1 VDFEPLMPGLDTLVA
16 TGDRAAELALRFKY
30 GGLAADSIEVVPS
43 LERAL
48 DRGLELTPPG
58 AELVLLP
65 TYTAMLALRKIV
77 AERGFVRPYWERAA

>member
-1 VDFEPLMPGLDTLVA
+1 MQKLIA

-30 GGLAADSIEVVPS
+30 GGLDAEAIEVVPV

-48 DRGLELTPPG
+48 DRGLELTPVG
-58 AELVLLP
+58 EELTALP

-77 AERGFVRPYWERAA
+77 SERGFVRPYWERAA